1 MKKSIKSLYHML
13 VHTVIVTA
21 GNEQKFKIVI
31 EMQLPKMQGI
41 AHITHEKHCLPIY
54 ISRTGDN

>member
-1 MKKSIKSLYHML
+1 ML
-13 VHTVIVTA
+13 VHTAIVTA